1 MKRTANHNEWWP
13 RAERR
18 EALGNAI
25 ACTRRAG
32 AEPDP
37 ELRADLQRVVDGTM
51 TGPPALAGA
60 VQKHAISSQEVNKKR
75 PHAAAETGVE
85 WVVAA
90 PGHTQW
96 SV

>member
-51 TGPPALAGA
+51 TLEQARRRSLARFSNTPSRR
-60 VQKHAISSQEVNKKR
+60 QK
-75 PHAAAETGVE
+75 
-85 WVVAA
+85 
-90 PGHTQW
+90 
-96 SV
+96 

>member
-18 EALGNAI
+18 EALDNAI

-51 TGPPALAGA
+51 TLNRPAGA
-60 VQKHAISSQEVNKKR
+60 RWRGSATRHLVARSEEKT
-75 PHAAAETGVE
+75 AARG
-85 WVVAA
+85 
-90 PGHTQW
+90 GRNRG
-96 SV
+96 